1 MTATKEQLAIAYE
14 MTKLDVAS
22 IHITDSTSKINEK
35 NWIEFLGTSW

>member
-14 MTKLDVAS
+14 KTKLDVAS
-22 IHITDSTSKINEK
+22 IHITDSTNKINEK